1 MNPIMTVEE
10 KSAVKSI
17 SDRIRKRF
25 GKDCLNADEF
35 AKYIGKSRMTVYAGI
50 RSRRYPGQRDAKSYT
65 IPVDS
70 IAIWEVKLART
81 KGTEG
86 DY

>member
-1 MNPIMTVEE
+1 MTVEE

-17 SDRIRKRF
+17 SDRIRKKF

-35 AKYIGKSRMTVYAGI
+35 AEYLGITRQSVYEGI
-50 RSRRYPGQRDAKSYT
+50 RSRQYPGQRDAKSYT